1 MGLASWISLR
11 RNGLPQVNTG
21 TILLLAA
28 AAIGGAWAAGL
39 FRPHYEDGRLSLR
52 VLRAGRVLATF
63 DLRDIGLLL
72 FLALMMGWAV
82 AAAVE
87 RSGWVPD
94 TEGRLVP
101 ALAITT
107 LLGWTLIIAGISRL
121 AYLLASVPMILVAL
135 LLLTPSPLLTARG
148 GLAALPRWLQALPD
162 QTNLLL
168 LIGLLLMFALTGVW
182 TSWWIFRR
190 RNGLVALLPTGT
202 ILAVEIINDT
212 VPGPVFFTV
221 VWLAAAA
228 SVLLRL
234 NFVALKEGW
243 RTRRVPHAAD
253 TGWTF
258 GEVGIEATVAILAIA
273 FLILPP
279 LSSADISGVL
289 IPGVT
294 NANSFH
300 PFGIGGGSG
309 SGSTGSVGYSETVR
323 PGAQLTA
330 KSKTVMTVTGDSP
343 TFYPYWRGI
352 ALAGWDGI
360 QWYEL
365 PSTRDVP
372 VRQQP
377 LLAPH
382 ATLPRDDLPAGQRL
396 QVLHTTFH
404 VLVPPEDTKSTV
416 FSAGEII
423 SVDNQAAKV
432 RGIMT
437 SVGAPGNS
445 PLPAL
450 VNVVGDNAA
459 TALFDTVDKIVFTK
473 RLQPP
478 YTYSVTEAIPNVD
491 VQDLQTAGTDYP
503 AWVAPYTTVYQN
515 GRVAMGTGR
524 DAEIAALAQSIVRAA
539 GATTPYDQ
547 AKAIESYFIEKPNGV
562 ARFTYTLT
570 PPKTPVG
577 QRPLDYFLF
586 ESRKGFCQDFSTAM
600 NVMLRTLGIP
610 SRQMSGFSA
619 GVIDDKTRQHF
630 VNALEAHSWVEV
642 FFPGYGW
649 IPFEPTPDGT
659 NSPINLPLTPAALIA
674 AANAPGNDASSP
686 IPRQLKEPAGA
697 PLSGTTPGSFSD
709 IWRPA
714 LIVAGGLLLLLAIA
728 LLVALRWLLSARD
741 VPRIWRRLLF
751 LGDRLRI
758 SRHPGDTPEE
768 FGGRLAASLPP
779 LDDEVRRLATLYTR
793 ASFRRGGLRADELA
807 EARQAWSRIRGS
819 YPGLVAKAW
828 RDALR
833 QGRVLKEEDATSG
846 SRAPSRRR

>member
-1 MGLASWISLR
+1 ML
-11 RNGLPQVNTG
+11 QVNPG
-21 TILLLAA
+21 TIVLLAL

-39 FRPHYEDGRLSLR
+39 LRPHFEDGRLTI
-52 VLRAGRVLATF
+52 RAFRARRVLATF
-63 DLRDIGLLL
+63 DFRDTGLLL
-72 FLALMMGWAV
+72 LLALMMGWAV

-101 ALAITT
+101 AMAITT
-107 LLGWTLIIAGISRL
+107 LLGWVLIVAGISRL
-121 AYLLASVPMILVAL
+121 AYLLAAFPVTLASL
-135 LLLTPSPLLTARG
+135 LFLTPSPLLSGRVRG
-148 GLAALPRWLQALPD
+148 AALVKWLQALPD

-168 LIGLLLMFALTGVW
+168 LIGLLLMFALTGLW

-212 VPGPVFFTV
+212 IPGPVFFTV

-279 LSSADISGVL
+279 LSSDDISGVL
-289 IPGVT
+289 IPGIK
-294 NANSFH
+294 NADFVH
-300 PFGIGGGSG
+300 PFGIGSSSQPGA
-309 SGSTGSVGYSETVR
+309 TGFVGYSDTVR

-330 KSKTVMTVTGDSP
+330 KSKTVMLVSGDSP
-343 TFYPYWRGI
+343 TLYPYWRGA

-360 QWYEL
+360 QWYDL

-377 LLAPH
+377 LLAAH
-382 ATLPRDDLPAGQRL
+382 ATLPRDDLPPTQRI
-396 QVLHTTFH
+396 QVLHTTFR
-404 VLVPPEDTKSTV
+404 VLVPPGDLNNRV
-416 FSAGEII
+416 FSAGEVI
-423 SVDNQAAKV
+423 SVDNQPTSV

-437 SVGAPGNS
+437 SVGT
-445 PLPAL
+445 PLTGPQPAL
-450 VNVVGDNAA
+450 VNVAGDNAPTA
-459 TALFDTVDKIVFTK
+459 TFDTVDKIQFAK
-473 RLQPP
+473 RLQAGFS
-478 YTYSVTEAIPNVD
+478 YTVTEAVPNVD
-491 VQDLQTAGTDYP
+491 VQDLQAAGADYP
-503 AWVAPYTTVYQN
+503 AWLDPYKTLYQN
-515 GRVAMGTGR
+515 GRIAQGSGR

-539 GATTPYDQ
+539 GATTAYDQ
-547 AKAIESYFIEKPNGV
+547 AKAIESWFIERG
-562 ARFTYTLT
+562 RFTYDQKA
-570 PPKTPVG
+570 PKAPAGV
-577 QRPLDYFLF
+577 RALDNFLF
-586 ESRKGFCQDFSTAM
+586 DSKRGLCQDFSTAM
-600 NVMLRTLGIP
+600 NVMLRMLGVP
-610 SRQMSGFSA
+610 SRQMSGFSV
-619 GVIDDKTRQHF
+619 GIVDDKTRQHF
-630 VNALEAHSWVEV
+630 VNAVEAHSWVEV

-649 IPFEPTPDGT
+649 IPFEPTPDGI
-659 NSPINLPLTPAALIA
+659 NAPIARPQTLEQLNAVPAASADA
-674 AANAPGNDASSP
+674 ATR
-686 IPRQLKEPAGA
+686 IPPNLREPAGVA
-697 PLSGTTPGSFSD
+697 PSGTTQGTFSD

-728 LLVALRWLLSARD
+728 LLVALRWLLAARD

-751 LGDRLRI
+751 LGDRLRVP
-758 SRHPGDTPEE
+758 RHPGDTPEE

-779 LDDEVRRLATLYTR
+779 LDAEVRRLATLYTR
-793 ASFRRGGLRADELA
+793 ASFRRGGLSANELA
-807 EARQAWSRIRGS
+807 AARDAWSRIRGS

-833 QGRVLKEEDATSG
+833 QGRVVKEEDATLE